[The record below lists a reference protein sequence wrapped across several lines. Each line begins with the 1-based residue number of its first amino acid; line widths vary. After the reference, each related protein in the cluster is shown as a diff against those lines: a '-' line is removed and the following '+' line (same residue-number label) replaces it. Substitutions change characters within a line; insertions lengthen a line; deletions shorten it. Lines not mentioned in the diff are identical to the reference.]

1 LKISIQKK
9 IRCNSAFAL
18 FIAMI
23 AIFVLSIMAA
33 TFAYSMKI
41 ETRLAMRS
49 SKEPQLIRL
58 GKSGVQLASWVL
70 AQEAS
75 VPNQPYDSLNEIW
88 AGGPGGIGESNS
100 VLAGFSMDNYQ
111 VGNGVVSVK
120 IVDLDRYAN
129 INTASAAEL
138 QQALTLMGVDA
149 DDMAVI
155 VDSIQDWVQPGD
167 NPRIAGAKNDYY
179 QSLPVPYNCKEAPI
193 DDMSELLLVRGI
205 RDHPEIFWGG
215 SSTNQN
221 GFAFQHKLGLGSS
234 PGQPVDYPFGL
245 TNLFTPFSA
254 GRININ
260 TADANVLQ
268 LLPGV
273 DANIAA
279 AILQIRA
286 GPDGVDGTA
295 DDTPFKSVNDLT
307 MAGINSTLVAELNRY
322 ATVRSSVFQATVTAR
337 VGDDEKIFK
346 AILYRTGRNV
356 ETVGFYVE
364 K

>member
-1 LKISIQKK
+1 MKIDFHHQGK
-9 IRCNSAFAL
+9 SAFAL

-33 TFAYSMKI
+33 IFAYSMKI
-41 ETRLAMRS
+41 EARLAMRS
-49 SKEPQLIRL
+49 SNQPQLIRL

-70 AQEAS
+70 IQEAS
-75 VPNQPYDSLNEIW
+75 VPNQPYDSLNQIW
-88 AGGPGGIGESNS
+88 AGGSGSISESNS

-111 VGNGVVSVK
+111 VGNGTVSIK

-149 DDMAVI
+149 DDMAIV

-179 QSLPVPYNCKEAPI
+179 QTLPSPYNCKEAPI
-193 DDMSELLLVRGI
+193 DDISELLLVRGI

-215 SSTNQN
+215 SATNHT
-221 GFAFQHKLGLGSS
+221 GSAFRHKLGIGNS
-234 PGQPVDYPFGL
+234 PDQPADYPFGL
-245 TNLFTPFSA
+245 KDLFMPFSA

-268 LLPGV
+268 LLPAV
-273 DANIAA
+273 DPNVAA
-279 AILQIRA
+279 TILQIRA
-286 GPDGVDGTA
+286 GPDGADGTE
-295 DDTPFKSVNDLT
+295 DDTPFKSVNELT
-307 MAGINSTLVAELNRY
+307 TAGINSSIVAELNRY
-322 ATVRSSVFQATVTAR
+322 ATVRSSVFQVTITA
-337 VGDDEKIFK
+337 KIGNDTKVFK
-346 AILYRTGRNV
+346 AILTRTGRNIL
-356 ETVGFYVE
+356 TVGFYCE